1 MNIFFFISL
10 CFWFQ
15 TPAESFLPVVPS
27 ITNQGKG
34 ITRIDTNHV
43 RCHRLPGCFALSLKL
58 EEGDSSDDRVTS
70 RVRSTFSDVWPIAIS
85 IFIAN
90 NYFRGC
96 WPAALAEVPF
106 TTLNFVHAVSGM
118 LFAGCIITT
127 TVLEWMVVE
136 SGSVPT
142 QRLWFDKVPIVEE
155 WIVLPA
161 LTGSIVSGIGNACI
175 RYGSFQMAP
184 FHVQSTLFLLL
195 AFGLWWGFTDRT
207 TQARAQF
214 ALENSLG
221 EKRPT
226 IFQLRRI
233 SNVVSCLFL
242 LALYGMMIFKPG
254 IY

>member
-1 MNIFFFISL
+1 MKTFFVISL
-10 CFWFQ
+10 CLWFR
-15 TPAESFLPVVPS
+15 TPAESFLPVLPS
-27 ITNQGKG
+27 LTGHREGTI
-34 ITRIDTNHV
+34 RIDANHV
-43 RCHRLPGCFALSLKL
+43 RCHRLNGCFALSLKP
-58 EEGDSSDDRVTS
+58 EDGYSSNDRVAS
-70 RVRSTFSDVWPIAIS
+70 RIRSTFSDVWPFAMS
-85 IFIAN
+85 IFVAN

-118 LFAGCIITT
+118 LFAGCVITT
-127 TVLEWMVVE
+127 AVLEWMVVE

-142 QRLWFDKVPIVEE
+142 QRLWFEKVPVVEE

-184 FHVQSTLFLLL
+184 FHVQSTLLLLL
-195 AFGLWWGFTDRT
+195 AFGLWWEFTDRS
-207 TQARAQF
+207 TQFKAQS

-226 IFQLRRI
+226 IYELRRV

-242 LALYGMMIFKPG
+242 LAIYGMMIYKPG
-254 IY
+254 VY

>member
-1 MNIFFFISL
+1 M
-10 CFWFQ
+10 
-15 TPAESFLPVVPS
+15 
-27 ITNQGKG
+27 
-34 ITRIDTNHV
+34 
-43 RCHRLPGCFALSLKL
+43 
-58 EEGDSSDDRVTS
+58 
-70 RVRSTFSDVWPIAIS
+70 S
-85 IFIAN
+85 IFVAN

-118 LFAGCIITT
+118 LFAGCVITT
-127 TVLEWMVVE
+127 AVLEWMVVE

-142 QRLWFDKVPIVEE
+142 QRLWFEKVPVVEE

-184 FHVQSTLFLLL
+184 FHVQSTLLLLL
-195 AFGLWWGFTDRT
+195 AFGLWWEFTDRS
-207 TQARAQF
+207 TQFKAQS

-226 IFQLRRI
+226 IYELRRV

-242 LALYGMMIFKPG
+242 LAIYGMMIYKPG
-254 IY
+254 VY